1 MIIDT
6 SALLAVLLLE
16 PEAERFAAAIESA
29 GVVRISAASYVEAA
43 IYVDR
48 NGDPVR
54 RAMLDTFLGEFSI
67 RTEPVTVEQALLAR
81 QAFVLFG
88 KGRHKAGL
96 NFGDCFSYAL
106 ARSRCCSRAGISC
119 IRIWKRHDDVPVS
132 PRFFYLLNLCV
143 LVDVF

>member
-1 MIIDT
+1 MIVDT

-16 PEAERFAAAIESA
+16 PEAERFAAAIEQA
-29 GVVRISAASYVEAA
+29 ETVRISAASYLEAA

-48 NGDPVR
+48 NGDEVR
-54 RAMLDTFLGEFSI
+54 RAMLDTFLDEFHI
-67 RTEPVTVEQALLAR
+67 QIEAVTPEQAKLAR

-106 ARSRCCSRAGISC
+106 AKSCREPLLYKGGDFGHTDIAAG
-119 IRIWKRHDDVPVS
+119 
-132 PRFFYLLNLCV
+132 
-143 LVDVF
+143 